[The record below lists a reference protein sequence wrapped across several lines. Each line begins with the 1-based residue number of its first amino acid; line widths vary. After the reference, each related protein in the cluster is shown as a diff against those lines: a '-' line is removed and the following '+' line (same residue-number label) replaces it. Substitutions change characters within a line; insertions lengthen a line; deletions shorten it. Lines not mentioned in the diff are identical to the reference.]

1 MVAEFKG
8 ATRGNVIDAT
18 KARARLPGLEIE
30 IVSAVYRHWRLC
42 RPCQAFHARR
52 GCASRAGDQGLS
64 IRGRG
69 QPLLVSPP
77 PQIAVAVSPDAKG
90 VEAGEG
96 RRAP

>member
-1 MVAEFKG
+1 MFVFCAPVRSSQKPASF
-8 ATRGNVIDAT
+8 ACAT
-18 KARARLPGLEIE
+18 KQLQP
-30 IVSAVYRHWRLC
+30 SAVYRHWRLC

-77 PQIAVAVSPDAKG
+77 PQIVVAVSPDAKG